1 MGALS
6 RDGGCLDARICIS
19 CMTIEHRGTLPDIVA
34 QRLGNRVYGCD
45 ECQKA
50 CPHNRFSSP
59 TEIEEFSPS
68 DEFLALNDETMAG
81 MTEDDF
87 RSLFRRSAVKRA
99 KYAGLMRNFEAMRKY
114 KK

>member
-1 MGALS
+1 MPEGVS
-6 RDGGCLDARICIS
+6 
-19 CMTIEHRGTLPDIVA
+19 A
-34 QRLGNRVYGCD
+34 Q
-45 ECQKA
+45 
-50 CPHNRFSSP
+50 RFSSP

-87 RSLFRRSAVKRA
+87 RRLFRRSAVKRA

>member
-1 MGALS
+1 MNARRRVRTTAS
-6 RDGGCLDARICIS
+6 RHL
-19 CMTIEHRGTLPDIVA
+19 
-34 QRLGNRVYGCD
+34 QRLRNS
-45 ECQKA
+45 A
-50 CPHNRFSSP
+50 A
-59 TEIEEFSPS
+59 S

-87 RSLFRRSAVKRA
+87 RRLFRRSAVKRA